1 MLKVVAIASF
11 AVMAYLVTVAT
22 VMTIS
27 FLLPGLVVNAHQGA
41 PAENMLNP
49 ETNGDITIQTGL
61 LPDPRP
67 GYLDPHFTFDLSIFQ
82 MWFSKENLS
91 QFSVMNLPDE
101 GEWPSFNLRPTYFDF
116 DFNVQIPEQGLN
128 GSTLTFIK

>member
-1 MLKVVAIASF
+1 
-11 AVMAYLVTVAT
+11 MAYLVTAAT
-22 VMTIS
+22 IMTIS
-27 FLLPGLVVNAHQGA
+27 FLLPVLVVNAQRAA

-67 GYLDPHFTFDLSIFQ
+67 GYLDPHFTFDLSTFQ

-116 DFNVQIPEQGLN
+116 DFNVQILEQGLN
-128 GSTLTFIK
+128 DSTLTFLKGVSG